1 MRIILGAEEGPT
13 SRAYRRRVAAV
24 AAVGLLAVMMGIL
37 AQFAQAGSA
46 PGSGTSPA
54 DTPPAPAESHPRSD
68 AMPIAAYSTP
78 FVRPAVPQAAAADPM
93 SLGRADAPVVM
104 IEYADFLC
112 GYCTRFARDTGPEI
126 VSRYVDAGVVRI
138 EFRNFPIRGTGSDEL
153 ARASWAAAR
162 QGRFWEFHNSAYQA
176 GAYTP
181 AADNTPLGYARAAG
195 VPDLD
200 RFTADMASPE
210 ARQAVD
216 RSVAEAVAAG
226 AEMTPT
232 FFVNGKKLVGAL
244 PNQTFFDE
252 IDAAEREA
260 HSPYHAMRNLGQ
272 LF

>member
-13 SRAYRRRVAAV
+13 SRAYRRRVVAV
-24 AAVGLLAVMMGIL
+24 AAVGLLAVVMGIL

-46 PGSGTSPA
+46 PTGGTSPGE
-54 DTPPAPAESHPRSD
+54 TPTAPIESHSRRD
-68 AMPIAAYSTP
+68 AVPAAAYSTP
-78 FVRPAVPQAAAADPM
+78 FVRPASPVATNDPM
-93 SLGRADAPVVM
+93 AVGRADAPVVM
-104 IEYADFLC
+104 VEYADFLC

-126 VSRYVDAGVVRI
+126 VSRYVDAGVLRI
-138 EFRNFPIRGTGSDEL
+138 EFRNFPIRGEGSDEL
-153 ARASWAAAR
+153 ARAAWAAAQ

-181 AADNTPLGYARAAG
+181 AAESTPLGYARAAG

-200 RFTADMASPE
+200 RFAADMASPA

-216 RSVAEAVAAG
+216 DTVAEGVAAG

-252 IDAAEREA
+252 IDAAAREA
-260 HSPYHAMRNLGQ
+260 RSPYPMRGYGQ
-272 LF
+272 LL